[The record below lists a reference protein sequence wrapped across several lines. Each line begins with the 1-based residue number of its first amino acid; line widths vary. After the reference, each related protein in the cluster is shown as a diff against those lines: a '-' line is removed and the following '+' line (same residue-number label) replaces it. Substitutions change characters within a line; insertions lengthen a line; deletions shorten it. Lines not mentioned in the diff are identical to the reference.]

1 MIAPT
6 KRSGSLEK
14 ISASRLSSQ
23 GYRAFPGPPGVEP
36 PNTSLKY
43 CQGSR
48 RQSGSSL
55 ERAGPGTNRG
65 CRELKPRMLR
75 RQPPARKETSMNVA
89 GFVATTDEELI
100 VHAMRD
106 AQLLLAEHI
115 ERGPTDAE
123 EAITQLLE
131 ILDRQDVVAAT
142 NRLCQEYGLR
152 PLK

>member
-1 MIAPT
+1 LFPSPSGRFIGAEQEGNGL
-6 KRSGSLEK
+6 RSSCKGAGQQWRNEGIDFLFV
-14 ISASRLSSQ
+14 ATTM
-23 GYRAFPGPPGVEP
+23 RAHLH
-36 PNTSLKY
+36 TDT
-43 CQGSR
+43 R
-48 RQSGSSL
+48 RMSPFRDAQ
-55 ERAGPGTNRG
+55 
-65 CRELKPRMLR
+65 
-75 RQPPARKETSMNVA
+75 KETSMNVA

-100 VHAMRD
+100 VRAMRD

>member
-1 MIAPT
+1 
-6 KRSGSLEK
+6 
-14 ISASRLSSQ
+14 
-23 GYRAFPGPPGVEP
+23 
-36 PNTSLKY
+36 
-43 CQGSR
+43 
-48 RQSGSSL
+48 
-55 ERAGPGTNRG
+55 
-65 CRELKPRMLR
+65 MLR
-75 RQPPARKETSMNVA
+75 RQPAARKETSMNVA

-100 VHAMRD
+100 VRAMRD

-142 NRLCQEYGLR
+142 NRLCCEYGLR

>member
-1 MIAPT
+1 
-6 KRSGSLEK
+6 
-14 ISASRLSSQ
+14 
-23 GYRAFPGPPGVEP
+23 
-36 PNTSLKY
+36 
-43 CQGSR
+43 
-48 RQSGSSL
+48 
-55 ERAGPGTNRG
+55 
-65 CRELKPRMLR
+65 
-75 RQPPARKETSMNVA
+75 MNVA
-89 GFVATTDEELI
+89 GFVGTTDEELI

-142 NRLCQEYGLR
+142 NRLCREYGLR

>member
-1 MIAPT
+1 
-6 KRSGSLEK
+6 
-14 ISASRLSSQ
+14 
-23 GYRAFPGPPGVEP
+23 
-36 PNTSLKY
+36 
-43 CQGSR
+43 
-48 RQSGSSL
+48 
-55 ERAGPGTNRG
+55 
-65 CRELKPRMLR
+65 MLR
-75 RQPPARKETSMNVA
+75 RRPPARKETSMNVA

-100 VHAMRD
+100 VRAMRD

-142 NRLCQEYGLR
+142 NRLCREYGLR

>member
-1 MIAPT
+1 M
-6 KRSGSLEK
+6 
-14 ISASRLSSQ
+14 
-23 GYRAFPGPPGVEP
+23 F
-36 PNTSLKY
+36 
-43 CQGSR
+43 
-48 RQSGSSL
+48 
-55 ERAGPGTNRG
+55 
-65 CRELKPRMLR
+65 R

-100 VHAMRD
+100 VRAMRD

-123 EAITQLLE
+123 DAITQLLE

-142 NRLCQEYGLR
+142 NCLCQEYGLR

>member
-1 MIAPT
+1 
-6 KRSGSLEK
+6 
-14 ISASRLSSQ
+14 
-23 GYRAFPGPPGVEP
+23 
-36 PNTSLKY
+36 
-43 CQGSR
+43 
-48 RQSGSSL
+48 
-55 ERAGPGTNRG
+55 
-65 CRELKPRMLR
+65 MLR
-75 RQPPARKETSMNVA
+75 RQPPARQEMSMNVA

-100 VHAMRD
+100 VRAMRD